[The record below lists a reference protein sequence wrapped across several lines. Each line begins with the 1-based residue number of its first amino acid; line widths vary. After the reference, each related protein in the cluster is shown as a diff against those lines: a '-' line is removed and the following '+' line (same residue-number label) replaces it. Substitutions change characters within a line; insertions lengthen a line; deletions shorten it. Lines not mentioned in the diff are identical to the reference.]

1 MAHLYRVSDTA
12 ELEAGGFAELIG
24 DEARHAAT
32 VARLGVGE
40 AIGLTNGAGVMAQC
54 VVLESTP
61 RRVRLAVDSVSRV
74 PPLTP
79 ALWLVQALA
88 KGDRDERA
96 VEACTELGVDHIIPW
111 QAARSISRWTAE
123 KELKGVAR
131 WQRIATEASKQSLR
145 AWVPQVAPL
154 AQLAELRDLASRT
167 RMVVL
172 NPGAELS
179 VAAAVKPGDEPVVV
193 VVGPEGGI
201 TPEELASLEGAGAL
215 AASLGP
221 HVMRT
226 SSAGAAALAI
236 LNHSLS
242 RWE

>member
-1 MAHLYRVSDTA
+1 
-12 ELEAGGFAELIG
+12 
-24 DEARHAAT
+24 
-32 VARLGVGE
+32 
-40 AIGLTNGAGVMAQC
+40 

-145 AWVPQVAPL
+145 AWVPQVGTFGTVGRTAGPRL
-154 AQLAELRDLASRT
+154 AHSDGGVE
-167 RMVVL
+167 
-172 NPGAELS
+172 PGC
-179 VAAAVKPGDEPVVV
+179 GD
-193 VVGPEGGI
+193 VGCCCRE
-201 TPEELASLEGAGAL
+201 A
-215 AASLGP
+215 
-221 HVMRT
+221 R
-226 SSAGAAALAI
+226 
-236 LNHSLS
+236 
-242 RWE
+242 